1 MGIETEDSWE
11 PKIIAFLCKYCA
23 SAGADLAGVS
33 RFKYPANILPI
44 TVPCSGSIDMQ
55 FVVRA
60 FEMGADGV
68 LIGGCHTPSDCHF
81 LRGNF
86 KALKRVA
93 LMKKMLEQIGIDPRR
108 LRLEWISATEGKKFA
123 EVAKEFVEEIR
134 KLGPLGGGHE

>member
-1 MGIETEDSWE
+1 
-11 PKIIAFLCKYCA
+11 
-23 SAGADLAGVS
+23 
-33 RFKYPANILPI
+33 
-44 TVPCSGSIDMQ
+44 MQ

-108 LRLEWISATEGKKFA
+108 LRLEWIGASEGTKVVETVNSFTET
-123 EVAKEFVEEIR
+123 IR
-134 KLGPLGGGHE
+134 QLGPSPLKTVKEGG